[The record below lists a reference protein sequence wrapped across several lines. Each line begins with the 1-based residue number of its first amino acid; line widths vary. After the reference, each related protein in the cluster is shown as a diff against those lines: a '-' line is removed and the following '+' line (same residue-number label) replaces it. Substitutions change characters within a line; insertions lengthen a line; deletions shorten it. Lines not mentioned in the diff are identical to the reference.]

1 MKARTFTTG
10 GALFFCALTAFADWT
25 IIPTTDPMT
34 DVTKYSI
41 VTKGE
46 PVAMSDVMKYTPELH
61 FRITP
66 VKYDPKTDRM
76 SYSADVFFA
85 IQTEGLRRGESPV
98 KIRFDRK
105 PAQDV
110 TVTASTERR
119 AGFFGNPSGFISEAT
134 ASTNLLVRFTTTLG
148 AVRTLK
154 FRVDGLMDQMKA
166 VKKTFRDKR
175 K

>member
-1 MKARTFTTG
+1 MKHTFITG

-25 IIPTTDPMT
+25 IVPTTDDMT
-34 DVTKYSI
+34 DVTKYCI
-41 VTKGE
+41 VTTGE
-46 PVAMSDVMKYTPELH
+46 PVAITDFMKYTPELY

-66 VKYDPKTDRM
+66 IEYNAKTDRM
-76 SYSADVFFA
+76 SYLSEVFFA
-85 IQTEGLRRGESPV
+85 IQTEGLRRGESQV

-119 AGFFGNPSGFISEAT
+119 AGFFANPFGFISEAT
-134 ASTNLLVRFTTTLG
+134 ASTNLLIRFTTTLG

-154 FRVDGLMDQMKA
+154 FRIDGLTDQLKE
-166 VKKTFRDKR
+166 VKKRFKANR

>member
-1 MKARTFTTG
+1 MKHTFITG

-25 IIPTTDPMT
+25 IVTMTDPMT

-46 PVAMSDVMKYTPELH
+46 PVAMSDVMKYDPELY

-66 VKYDPKTDRM
+66 VEYNAKTDRM
-76 SYSADVFFA
+76 SYRADVFFA
-85 IQTEGLRRGESPV
+85 IQTEGLRRGESTV
-98 KIRFDRK
+98 KIRFDRN
-105 PAQDV
+105 PAED
-110 TVTASTERR
+110 TTITSSTERR
-119 AGFFGNPSGFISEAT
+119 AGFFANPSGFISKAT
-134 ASTNLLVRFTTTLG
+134 SSTNLLVRFTTTLG

-154 FRVDGLMDQMKA
+154 FRVDGLMDQLKE
-166 VKKTFRDKR
+166 VKKRFKDNR

>member
-1 MKARTFTTG
+1 MRHTFTTG

-25 IIPTTDPMT
+25 IVPTTDEMT
-34 DVTKYSI
+34 DVTKYCI
-41 VTKGE
+41 VTTGE
-46 PVAMSDVMKYTPELH
+46 PVAITDFLNYTPELY

-66 VKYDPKTDRM
+66 VDYNAKTDKMFYR
-76 SYSADVFFA
+76 SEAFFA

-105 PAQDV
+105 PVQDV

-154 FRVDGLMDQMKA
+154 FRVDGLTDQLKE
-166 VKKTFRDKR
+166 VKKRFKSNR

>member
-1 MKARTFTTG
+1 MRHTFTTG

-25 IIPTTDPMT
+25 IVPTTDEMT

-41 VTKGE
+41 VTTGE

-76 SYSADVFFA
+76 SYSAEAFFA

-119 AGFFGNPSGFISEAT
+119 AGFFANPSGFISKAT
-134 ASTNLLVRFTTTLG
+134 SSTNLLVRFTTTLG

-154 FRVDGLMDQMKA
+154 FRVDGLTDQLKES
-166 VKKTFRDKR
+166 KKRFKDNR

>member
-1 MKARTFTTG
+1 MRHTFITG

-25 IIPTTDPMT
+25 IVPTTDEMT

-41 VTKGE
+41 VTTGD
-46 PVAMSDVMKYTPELH
+46 PVAITDFLKYTPELY

-66 VKYDPKTDRM
+66 VDYNAKTDKMFYR
-76 SYSADVFFA
+76 SEVFFA
-85 IQTEGLRRGESPV
+85 IQTEGLRRGESQV

-105 PAQDV
+105 PVQDV

-166 VKKTFRDKR
+166 VKKTFRDNR

>member
-1 MKARTFTTG
+1 MS
-10 GALFFCALTAFADWT
+10 
-25 IIPTTDPMT
+25 
-34 DVTKYSI
+34 DVTQYSI
-41 VTKGE
+41 VTTGE
-46 PVAMSDVMKYTPELH
+46 PVAMSDVMKYTPELY

-66 VKYDPKTDRM
+66 VDYNAKTDKM
-76 SYSADVFFA
+76 SYHAEAFFA

-105 PAQDV
+105 PVQDV

-119 AGFFGNPSGFISEAT
+119 AGFFVNPSGFISEAT
-134 ASTNLLVRFTTTLG
+134 ASTNLLIRFTTTLG

-154 FRVDGLMDQMKA
+154 FRVDGLTDQLKE
-166 VKKTFRDKR
+166 VKKRFKANR